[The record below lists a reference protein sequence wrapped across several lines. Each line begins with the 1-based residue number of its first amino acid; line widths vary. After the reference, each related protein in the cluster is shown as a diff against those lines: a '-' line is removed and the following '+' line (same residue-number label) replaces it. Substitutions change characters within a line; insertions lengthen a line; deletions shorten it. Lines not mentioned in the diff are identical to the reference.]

1 MIFFFLFSS
10 LFSYA
15 EELDLNFKALLEKIP
30 AQEASVL
37 AVHDR
42 GRYKP
47 FQTYARE
54 KMLFISGKYSP
65 MGQDAVKMFFALIV
79 APELTGQT
87 LPLINIRSVKVRKM
101 LGFSSEQ
108 RFVSLKALKDTRLEA
123 MASPLIARE
132 KENARL
138 LSADEKDVLELFGQY
153 WTLESVLSARGF
165 FEVINVN
172 GHGSPEAQSE
182 ETVMATK
189 FLRALNGDDQQLA
202 RTELNNLHE
211 KLKLNMMKTEG
222 ASAYSKISLEIFYN
236 KLRPFFISALLFFAI
251 FLAAFS
257 AKGKAFL
264 LNSKWNWPV
273 YIPIL
278 FLFLGFFIRVY
289 ITGFAPVTNMYGTM
303 IWVSFGISVFSIIF
317 YAIYKNFEV
326 LKLSFL
332 GAGIFLLLTESI
344 PLTLSPDMDPIVA
357 VLRSNMWL
365 TIHVLTIVISYS
377 AFTMAMLLGN
387 YVIIQDFLKKSTS
400 DFNPNVISHYIYR
413 LIQLGVFL
421 LTVGIIL
428 GGIWADYSWGRFW
441 GWDPKETCALIADMG
456 YLILLHGRFVGWV
469 TPYRLAF
476 LSPIA
481 YFLVVFAWYGVN
493 FILATGLHSYG
504 FSSGGV
510 TVVITYVLIQLL
522 ILGVVSYKNIS
533 FKKIEA

>member
-1 MIFFFLFSS
+1 MIFSTLCG
-10 LFSYA
+10 A
-15 EELDLNFKALLEKIP
+15 EELDLNFKTLLAKIP
-30 AQEASVL
+30 SEEASL
-37 AVHDR
+37 LPVHDR
-42 GRYKP
+42 GRFKP

-65 MGQDAVKMFFALIV
+65 MGQDPVKMFFALIV
-79 APELTGQT
+79 APELTSQT
-87 LPLINIRSVKVRKM
+87 MPLINIRSVKVRKI
-101 LGFSSEQ
+101 LGFSSDQ
-108 RFVSLKALKDTRLEA
+108 RFVSLKALKETRLEA

-138 LSADEKDVLELFGQY
+138 LTADEKDVLELFGQY
-153 WTLESVLSARGF
+153 WTLEGVLSARGF
-165 FEVINVN
+165 FEVINVS
-172 GHGSPEAQSE
+172 GHGKEEAQSE
-182 ETVMATK
+182 ETNIATK
-189 FLRALNGDDQQLA
+189 FLRSLNSDDQAQTRL
-202 RTELNNLHE
+202 ELKNLHE
-211 KLKLNMMKTEG
+211 RLKLNMMKTEG
-222 ASAYSKISLEIFYN
+222 ASSPSKISLEIFYN

-251 FLAAFS
+251 FLASFT
-257 AKGKAFL
+257 AKGRKFL
-264 LNSKWNWPV
+264 LESKFKWPIFV
-273 YIPIL
+273 PII

-303 IWVSFGISVFSIIF
+303 IWVSFGISVFSIVF
-317 YAIYKNFEV
+317 YAIYKNLDV
-326 LKLSFL
+326 LKLSWL
-332 GAGIFLLLTESI
+332 SAGIFLLLTESI
-344 PLTLSPDMDPIVA
+344 PLTLSPDLDPIVA

-377 AFTMAMLLGN
+377 AFTMAMMLGN
-387 YVIIQDFLKKSTS
+387 YILIQNYLKKPAT
-400 DFNPNVISHYIYR
+400 DFNLNIISHYIYR

-476 LSPIA
+476 LAPIA

-510 TVVITYVLIQLL
+510 TVVVTYVIIQLI
-522 ILGVVSYKNIS
+522 ILGVVSFKNMNSKEI
-533 FKKIEA
+533 AA